1 MQAWLVTTQADGP
14 ESFAP
19 ANSVEPGQ
27 VIEYRTV
34 YTNAGASTIS
44 GLTVVGWVPA
54 GTVYI
59 GGSATT
65 PVGHVF
71 EASVDGGSSWHREPL
86 LRQVTLPDGSRKEE
100 NIPPSEYTHVRWLSA
115 DPLDAD
121 GSQEFRYR
129 VSVETAEAVP
139 E

>member
-1 MQAWLVTTQADGP
+1 MLEISKSIKRGLVIAVLALSLPAWAQGALTSEMQAWLVTTQADGP

-27 VIEYRTV
+27 VIEYRTI

-44 GLTVVGWVPA
+44 GLTVVGLVPA

-71 EASVDGGSSWHREPL
+71 EASVDGGSKAKRALVTVLSPKEHRPEPQG
-86 LRQVTLPDGSRKEE
+86 RAG
-100 NIPPSEYTHVRWLSA
+100 
-115 DPLDAD
+115 
-121 GSQEFRYR
+121 
-129 VSVETAEAVP
+129 
-139 E
+139 